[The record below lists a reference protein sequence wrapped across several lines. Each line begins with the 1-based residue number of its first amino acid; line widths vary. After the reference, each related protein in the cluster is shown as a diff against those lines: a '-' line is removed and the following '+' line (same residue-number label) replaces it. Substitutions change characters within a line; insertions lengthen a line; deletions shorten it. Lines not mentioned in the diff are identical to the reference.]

1 MDPLGLA
8 YALGAYLSWGL
19 VVPVHFRWLAALSPE
34 TILAQRVMWSGVF
47 VAGLILVLR
56 RRLANPFPL
65 RARHGLLVVSALLI
79 AFNWLLYLVAIA
91 SGRMLDASL
100 GYFINPLVS
109 VALGAMVLGERLR
122 PLQGVAV
129 GIAVLGV
136 AVAVAIAGRLPV
148 LSLGLAV
155 SFALYALVRKVVG
168 VDGIVGFCAET
179 ALLLPA
185 ALVYLALGPAS
196 PLPDAATLALTMLT
210 GVTTALPLIW
220 FAEAARRLTLATLGL
235 MQYLAP
241 TLLMGLSVL
250 VYGERLETDRIV
262 LFGLIWLGLALYAA
276 DSWRAAR
283 ARSTPRSGSDLRGE
297 GGEAAAGGGAR

>member
-1 MDPLGLA
+1 MKDPLGLI
-8 YALGAYLSWGL
+8 YALGAYLSWGF
-19 VVPVHFRWLAALSPE
+19 VVPVHFRLLAALSPE
-34 TILAQRVMWSGVF
+34 TILAQRVLWSGVF
-47 VAGLILVLR
+47 VAGMILALR

-65 RARHGLLVVSALLI
+65 RPRHGLLAVSALLI
-79 AFNWLLYLVAIA
+79 AVNWLLYLVAIA

-109 VALGAMVLGERLR
+109 VALGAGLLGERLR

-136 AVAVAIAGRLPV
+136 AVAVVMAGRLPV

-155 SFALYALVRKVVG
+155 SFALYGLVRKVVG
-168 VDGIVGFCAET
+168 VDGTVGFCAET

-185 ALVYLALGPAS
+185 AGLYLALGPAT
-196 PLPDAATLALTMLT
+196 PLPDARTLALTMLT

-241 TLLMGLSVL
+241 TCLLGLSVF

-262 LFGLIWLGLALYAA
+262 LFCLIWVGLALYAA

-283 ARSTPRSGSDLRGE
+283 PPSGGE
-297 GGEAAAGGGAR
+297 GAAAAARGGTAREGTG